1 MTYVVRTLR
10 DSFTPLRLPNLRT
23 YLIGQAISLFGTWM
37 QVTAQGWLVWEL
49 SHSEVAL
56 GIVSML
62 GSLPLLLFGLWAGVW
77 VDRFDRRKI
86 LIGTQAAAMILAFIL
101 AALVWTKHGAVVARL
116 RVEFLAGLCRRARF
130 SRAAGLSRRSVRH
143 DQCA

>member
-1 MTYVVRTLR
+1 VAYVARTLR

-23 YLIGQAISLFGTWM
+23 YLIGQAISLLGTWM

-77 VDRFDRRKI
+77 A
-86 LIGTQAAAMILAFIL
+86 IGSTGARSSSAQQARDDPAFIL
-101 AALVWTKHGAVVARL
+101 AALVWTHTVQPASLCAASCWDVSARSIFQPSRL
-116 RVEFLAGLCRRARF
+116 F
-130 SRAAGLSRRSVRH
+130 SAICPA
-143 DQCA
+143 